1 MLNGSTTASDIW
13 SVGCL
18 AIELYTGNPPYSSLE
33 PMAAMFKIASDDD
46 YFPYPADI
54 SKEFLYFLTSCF
66 QRDQNLRISARR
78 LINHS
83 FITGKFFEDTSFHGN
98 VSSSKKQI
106 SISKYRED
114 AIADDDYSADF
125 EIIGDNA
132 LSLQMTMQ
140 QEPVISDD
148 EEDNQQLNN
157 VLSEPSKLLNQ
168 SNIFNFANSIQHI
181 SHDSV
186 RLRDFITSL
195 NDQADGYLDFKVLAL
210 WKLKTE
216 NINDTAGVEILCFVV
231 SKLPAFTFHVFRDRI
246 EDLLSH
252 SSPLELKILLIN
264 RLRNTL
270 DDKVFSLHRV
280 FIKFNL
286 SNNVFLH
293 HSLATQTLN

>member
-83 FITGKFFEDTSFHGN
+83 FITGIFFGDTSFHGN

-106 SISKYRED
+106 SIAKYRED
-114 AIADDDYSADF
+114 AIAEDDYSADF
-125 EIIGDNA
+125 EIIGDND

-148 EEDNQQLNN
+148 EEDNHQYN
-157 VLSEPSKLLNQ
+157 VLTEPSKLLNR
-168 SNIFNFANSIQHI
+168 SNIFNFANNLHSA
-181 SHDSV
+181 

-216 NINDTAGVEILCFVV
+216 IINDTAGVEILCFVI
-231 SKLPAFTFHVFRDRI
+231 SKLPAFTFHVFRERI

-270 DDKVFSLHRV
+270 DDKVPSF
-280 FIKFNL
+280 
-286 SNNVFLH
+286 
-293 HSLATQTLN
+293 